1 MEIIRK
7 TNNLRSADIFA
18 LTKGPDVAKLS
29 DAKGEILTIA
39 KYIVYTDTDLK
50 GNPMSVIAIETD
62 KGDRYASN
70 SKTFIR
76 NFSDIL
82 DIFEAGGDPA
92 PTKFLVGY
100 ATSKT
105 GREYLTCSVA
115 EN

>member
-7 TNNLRSADIFA
+7 TQNLRSADIFA
-18 LTKGPDVAKLS
+18 LTKGPDVQKLS
-29 DAKGEILTIA
+29 DAKGEILTVT
-39 KYIVYTDTDLK
+39 KYIVYADTDIR
-50 GNPMSVIAIETD
+50 GNASQVIAIETD

-76 NFSDIL
+76 NFCDIL

-92 PTKFLVGY
+92 PTRYLVGY